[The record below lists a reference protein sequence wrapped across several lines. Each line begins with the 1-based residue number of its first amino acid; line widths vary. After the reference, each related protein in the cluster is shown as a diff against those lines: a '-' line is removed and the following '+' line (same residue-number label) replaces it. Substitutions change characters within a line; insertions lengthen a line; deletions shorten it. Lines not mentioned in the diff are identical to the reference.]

1 MPHLARLYTVE
12 TTRPRPHSSS
22 PTALFP
28 PPFPAPS
35 WSPVDEPSPKTRSHG
50 SPFDYSRVIYRA
62 NDVLKYYRGRGRKGR
77 GKRENYPVDASAQS
91 TSRLSSS
98 FIQNSFPSLSLSLSL
113 SRISPSLSGT
123 MLPPF
128 LLAIFCNRSP
138 SFSGISF
145 FFGGFYYYSSF

>member
-12 TTRPRPHSSS
+12 TTRPPAS
-22 PTALFP
+22 PLLSALFP

-98 FIQNSFPSLSLSLSL
+98 FIQNSFPSLSLALSH
-113 SRISPSLSGT
+113 S
-123 MLPPF
+123 
-128 LLAIFCNRSP
+128 
-138 SFSGISF
+138 SFSFRQDASSF
-145 FFGGFYYYSSF
+145 FTRDFL

>member
-12 TTRPRPHSSS
+12 TTRPPAS
-22 PTALFP
+22 PLLSALFP

-98 FIQNSFPSLSLSLSL
+98 FIQNSFPSLSLSLAL
-113 SRISPSLSGT
+113 SH
-123 MLPPF
+123 F
-128 LLAIFCNRSP
+128 
-138 SFSGISF
+138 SFSFRQDASSF
-145 FFGGFYYYSSF
+145 FTRDFL